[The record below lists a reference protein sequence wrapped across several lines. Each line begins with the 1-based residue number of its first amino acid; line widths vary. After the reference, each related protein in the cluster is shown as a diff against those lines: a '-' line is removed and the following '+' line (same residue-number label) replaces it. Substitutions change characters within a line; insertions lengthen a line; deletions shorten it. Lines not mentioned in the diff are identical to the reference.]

1 MMEVIYIFITG
12 MLLLYLGIQDI
23 KTRKV
28 KNLYLLPLLWGAVYF
43 SFLTAPLFLTLL
55 SVALMFVICIILY
68 RLGMGGGDLKIM
80 LILTIMLNIKSFYI
94 LAIAGII
101 YLLFNINKKET
112 RPFVPYIFFGYVMV
126 VNLYFLGVI

>member
-28 KNLYLLPLLWGAVYF
+28 KNLYLLPLLWGAVFF

-101 YLLFNINKKET
+101 YLLFNINKKES

-126 VNLYFLGVI
+126 ANLYFLGVI